1 MDLNEKTKNEYL
13 NDIEIPIN
21 LGINIGALKTVYS
34 LFSKINAK
42 YVTHVLLMNNSSRFY
57 PSLICYTNSHRLFDE
72 NSLSS
77 LKQNLLT
84 FYNNLSRLIR
94 FDYSKKYEEE
104 IKYAFLDL
112 DNKILN

>member
-1 MDLNEKTKNEYL
+1 
-13 NDIEIPIN
+13 
-21 LGINIGALKTVYS
+21 
-34 LFSKINAK
+34 
-42 YVTHVLLMNNSSRFY
+42 MNNSSRFY
-57 PSLICYTNSHRLFDE
+57 PSLICYINSHSLFDE

-94 FDYSKKYEEE
+94 FDYSKKYKEE
-104 IKYAFLDL
+104 IKYSFLDL

>member
-1 MDLNEKTKNEYL
+1 MKQKTKNEYL
-13 NDIEIPIN
+13 SIIEIRIN
-21 LGINIGALKTVYS
+21 LEINIGALKTAYS
-34 LFSKINAK
+34 LFSKINGK

-84 FYNNLSRLIR
+84 FYNNSSRLIR
-94 FDYSKKYEEE
+94 FDNSKKYEEE